1 MMKVTLQIDY
11 DKARDREYLGLLKK
25 CGFDGVELL
34 LDGDV
39 SDAEAVRE
47 GIEKAGLW
55 VSQTQLSKDNIEAG
69 LRASSA
75 LGVKWACLPIVIN
88 YDTDLVRAAIP
99 FAERYG
105 VGIALENPATHDNI
119 TDTFCIYA
127 DSFKSEFVGICYNI
141 GHANLMGSDDFGI
154 KKFDVDKA
162 AAIKRAG
169 ERIKILH
176 VNDNHGDLDRRLCPT
191 VPNAV
196 CSVKWIEIIGAL
208 REIDFDGAFSLAVRL
223 DLKGYCLET
232 DYLEFC
238 AGVSKTLLGGG
249 AK

>member
-1 MMKVTLQIDY
+1 MKVTVQIKY
-11 DKARDREYLGLLKK
+11 SEATPDRLAFLKR
-25 CGFDGVELL
+25 CGYDGVELL
-34 LDGDV
+34 LDGDI
-39 SDAEAVRE
+39 SDAETVRKR
-47 GIEKAGLW
+47 IENAGLY
-55 VSQTQLSKDNIEAG
+55 VSQTQLLKDNIEAG

-75 LGVKWACLPIVIN
+75 LGVKWACLPVIIN

-99 FAERYG
+99 IAESCG
-105 VGIALENPATHDNI
+105 VGIALENPATHDDI

-127 DSFKSEFVGICYNI
+127 DSFKSDLVGVCYNI

-162 AAIKRAG
+162 AALKRVG
-169 ERIKILH
+169 DRIKIIH
-176 VNDNHGDLDRRLCPT
+176 VNDNHGDVDRKLCPT

-196 CSVKWIEIIGAL
+196 CSVKWKDILGAL
-208 REIDFDGAFSLAVRL
+208 DHIGFDGAFSLVCPIDFGEY
-223 DLKGYCLET
+223 DLT
-232 DYLEFC
+232 DDYLEFC